1 MGYMHARIWNL
12 PYLSFAE
19 DSMLD
24 SEQIMAFRR
33 DGYLVVEDLISPAV
47 RHAVVAEYTDLMD
60 RLYAEWRQRGQ
71 VPELAPDATFWDKL
85 DAAVQAKIEW
95 YQPFDISLPADGITA
110 ETPMHFGPA
119 VFDMITSDRILNT
132 VECLIGSEITSN
144 PIQHVRIKPPER
156 DVQHGE
162 TRAHIVSTDW
172 HQDRAVTLEAA
183 DETEMV
189 TVWLA
194 ITDATVE
201 NGCLQVKPGRT
212 TGMIP
217 HCALTQLGIREK
229 FLPKQDAVPAPVKAG
244 GGVIFHPLTPHAS
257 LRNLSNEYR
266 WSFDLRYNVTGQNT
280 GRDHFPD
287 FVARSRTN
295 PSAEL
300 RDWQVWKDMWEA
312 TRADIAQSKHINQHG
327 RWSADGPYCA

>member
-1 MGYMHARIWNL
+1 
-12 PYLSFAE
+12 
-19 DSMLD
+19 
-24 SEQIMAFRR
+24 
-33 DGYLVVEDLISPAV
+33 
-47 RHAVVAEYTDLMD
+47 
-60 RLYAEWRQRGQ
+60 
-71 VPELAPDATFWDKL
+71 
-85 DAAVQAKIEW
+85 
-95 YQPFDISLPADGITA
+95 
-110 ETPMHFGPA
+110 
-119 VFDMITSDRILNT
+119 MITSDRILNT

-156 DVQHGE
+156 EVQHGE

-172 HQDRAVTLEAA
+172 HQDRAVTLESA
-183 DETEMV
+183 DDTEMV

-201 NGCLQVKPGRT
+201 NGCLQVKPGKT
-212 TGMIP
+212 HEMIP

-257 LRNLSNEYR
+257 LRNLSKEYR

-287 FVARSRTN
+287 FVARSRRN

-300 RDWQVWKDMWEA
+300 RDWQVWKNMWEA
-312 TRADIAQSKHINQHG
+312 TRADIAQAEHINQHG

>member
-1 MGYMHARIWNL
+1 MGYMHACIWIL
-12 PYLSFAE
+12 PYLTFAE
-19 DSMLD
+19 DSMLS

-33 DGYLVVEDLISPAV
+33 DGYLVVGDLISPAV
-47 RHAVVAEYTDLMD
+47 RHAVVAEYADLMD
-60 RLYAEWRQRGQ
+60 HLYAEWRQRGL

-183 DETEMV
+183 DDTEMV

-201 NGCLQVKPGRT
+201 NGCLQVKPGKT
-212 TGMIP
+212 QEMIP

-287 FVARSRTN
+287 FVARSRKN

-300 RDWQVWKDMWEA
+300 RDWRVWKDMWEA
-312 TRADIAQSKHINQHG
+312 TRAEIAQSEHINQHG

>member
-212 TGMIP
+212 TAMIP

>member
-1 MGYMHARIWNL
+1 
-12 PYLSFAE
+12 
-19 DSMLD
+19 MLD
-24 SEQIMAFRR
+24 QQQIDQFTR
-33 DGYLVVEDLISPAV
+33 DGYLVIEDLITQPVIEAV
-47 RHAVVAEYTDLMD
+47 KAEY
-60 RLYAEWRQRGQ
+60 AELLDALFAGWQSDGL
-71 VPELAPDATFWDKL
+71 VPTLATDATFWDKL

-119 VFDMITSDRILNT
+119 VFDMITNDRILNT
-132 VECLIGSEITSN
+132 VEGLIGSEITSN
-144 PIQHVRIKPPER
+144 PIQHVRIKPPEH
-156 DVQHGE
+156 DVQNGE
-162 TRAHIVSTDW
+162 IRAHIVSTDW

-201 NGCLQVKPGRT
+201 NGCLQVKPGIT
-212 TGMIP
+212 QEMIP

-229 FLPKQDAVPAPVKAG
+229 FLPKQDAVPVPVKAG

-280 GRDHFPD
+280 GRGHFPD
-287 FVARSRTN
+287 FVARSRSN

-312 TRADIAQSKHINQHG
+312 TRTDITQSEHINQHG

>member
-1 MGYMHARIWNL
+1 M
-12 PYLSFAE
+12 LSQA
-19 DSMLD
+19 
-24 SEQIMAFRR
+24 QIDKFNHE
-33 DGYLVVEDLISPAV
+33 GYLAVEDLISEPIRVAV
-47 RHAVVAEYTDLMD
+47 QAEYYELMEE
-60 RLYAEWRQRGQ
+60 LYSEWRRRGQ
-71 VPELAPDATFWDKL
+71 VPEISHGANFWDKL
-85 DAAVQAKIEW
+85 DAAVQAGIEW

-119 VFDMITSDRILNT
+119 VFDMITNDRILDT
-132 VECLIGSEITSN
+132 VECLLGSEITSN

-172 HQDRAVTLEAA
+172 HQDRAVTLETAN
-183 DETEMV
+183 ETEMV

-212 TGMIP
+212 QDMIP

-257 LRNLSNEYR
+257 LRNLSNGYR

-287 FVARSRTN
+287 FVARSRAN
-295 PSAEL
+295 PTSEL
-300 RDWQVWKDMWEA
+300 RDWRGWKDMWET
-312 TRADIAQSKHINQHG
+312 TRADIAVSEHINQHG